1 MSEGKNNEPKTE
13 EDFLKIFEKESDQ
26 LEENL
31 FEIEKACMPIN
42 IDPKE
47 LTDEEDRILKT
58 ELNNK
63 LDSLDK
69 MKKTTDEIIELL
81 KKQGYSK

>member
-1 MSEGKNNEPKTE
+1 MSEGQNNEPKTE

-47 LTDEEDRILKT
+47 LTDEEDRILKA

-63 LDSLDK
+63 LESLDK

-81 KKQGYSK
+81 KSKGYSK